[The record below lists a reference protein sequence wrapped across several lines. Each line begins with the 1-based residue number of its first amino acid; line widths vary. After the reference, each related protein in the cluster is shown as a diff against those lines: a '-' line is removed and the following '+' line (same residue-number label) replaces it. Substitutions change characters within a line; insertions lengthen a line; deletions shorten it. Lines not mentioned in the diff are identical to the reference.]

1 MKSKGFGE
9 PVNFWSS
16 HGLFLPAKTNV
27 AGVVVEI
34 YSKPDCHLCEEAKAA
49 LVKMQRRYGFQLREV
64 NIADDPAL
72 LAEYGTRIPLIWV
85 DGHLV
90 CKYFVDEAAIIKR
103 LKLAAEK
110 K

>member
-1 MKSKGFGE
+1 
-9 PVNFWSS
+9 VNWPRLLLKLTRF
-16 HGLFLPAKTNV
+16 FLPAKTND

-34 YSKPDCHLCEEAKAA
+34 YSKPDCHLCDEAKAT

-72 LAEYGTRIPLIWV
+72 LAEYGPRIPLVWV

-90 CKYFVDEAAIIKR
+90 CKYYVDEAAIV
-103 LKLAAEK
+103 K
-110 K
+110 KVHA

>member
-1 MKSKGFGE
+1 VTWPRLPLKLT
-9 PVNFWSS
+9 
-16 HGLFLPAKTNV
+16 HLFPPAKTNL

-34 YSKPDCHLCEEAKAA
+34 YSKSDCHLCDDAKTA
-49 LVKMQRRYGFQLREV
+49 LAKMQRQYGFQLREV
-64 NIADDPAL
+64 NIADDSAM

-90 CKYFVDEAAIIKR
+90 CKYFVDEAAIVKR

-110 K
+110 MN